1 MRLASWWGMAA
12 AMKLTSGGLV
22 SRVGSDRRVPGW
34 AAGLIA
40 GLVRDGVVVVTRGEI
55 AGRLVAVGSERAVNA
70 TISELRRLGWLVG
83 LPSRGVWA
91 FMPLG
96 LAEIADP

>member
-34 AAGLIA
+34 AAGL
-40 GLVRDGVVVVTRGEI
+40 VRDGVVVVTRGEI
-55 AGRLVAVGSERAVNA
+55 ADRLVAAGSERAVNA

-91 FMPLG
+91 FMPMG